1 MKEAKPVARIDLS
14 TMSDLDE
21 LVLCRSAN
29 QIKVCAVCFLSL
41 FISIYPYRL
50 QETMKEYE
58 NIASANLLETIKM
71 EFSELKAE
79 AYSSLSMCYWQS
91 CNIYFMYNEPFS
103 VEILVEPSVYFA
115 QELDEAIQVSKKDG
129 IMI

>member
-1 MKEAKPVARIDLS
+1 MARIDLS

-29 QIKVCAVCFLSL
+29 QIKVCSVYCLPL
-41 FISIYPYRL
+41 LISIYPYRL

>member
-1 MKEAKPVARIDLS
+1 MVLGEDKAGNDSKEEKEDGEGEEVGNNEVKDAKPVARIDLS

-29 QIKVCAVCFLSL
+29 QIKVCVSCLSL
-41 FISIYPYRL
+41 LRSIYPYRL

-79 AYSSLSMCYWQS
+79 AYSSLSMCY
-91 CNIYFMYNEPFS
+91 
-103 VEILVEPSVYFA
+103 
-115 QELDEAIQVSKKDG
+115 
-129 IMI
+129 

>member
-29 QIKVCAVCFLSL
+29 QINVCVYCLSL
-41 FISIYPYRL
+41 LISIYPYRL

>member
-1 MKEAKPVARIDLS
+1 
-14 TMSDLDE
+14 
-21 LVLCRSAN
+21 
-29 QIKVCAVCFLSL
+29 
-41 FISIYPYRL
+41 
-50 QETMKEYE
+50 MKEYE

-79 AYSSLSMCYWQS
+79 AYSSLSMCNWQS

-115 QELDEAIQVSKKDG
+115 QELDEAIQV
-129 IMI
+129 IQR